1 MLNLK
6 EKIKYRYILRR
17 SITQNFEKA
26 KYNMENYS
34 ENDDFNKLL
43 AIKMVTGEK
52 YSKIK
57 TLNEDILNI
66 LLKQEGDNAREI
78 EIKEKNFR

>member
-6 EKIKYRYILRR
+6 EKIKYRNILRR

-26 KYNMENYS
+26 KYNMENFS

>member
-26 KYNMENYS
+26 KYNMENFS
-34 ENDDFNKLL
+34 ENDDCNKLL

>member
-26 KYNMENYS
+26 KYNMENFS

>member
-66 LLKQEGDNAREI
+66 LLKQEGDNVREI

>member
-1 MLNLK
+1 
-6 EKIKYRYILRR
+6 
-17 SITQNFEKA
+17 
-26 KYNMENYS
+26 MENFS

>member
-26 KYNMENYS
+26 KYNMENFS
-34 ENDDFNKLL
+34 ENDDLNKLL

>member
-26 KYNMENYS
+26 KYNMENFS

-43 AIKMVTGEK
+43 SIKMVTGEK